1 MSNEFSE
8 TISDLVDAN
17 HILFNER
24 IVDGFGHV
32 SARHPSRPD
41 RMLISRSMAPALV
54 NADDIVEIDL
64 NGEPIDAA
72 GPKLYLERF
81 IHSEIY
87 RKRPDVHAVV
97 HSHSATLVQFGIV
110 KGISLRPV
118 CHMCGYLRETTPV
131 FEIREVAGDGTDLL
145 IRNSDLG
152 RELAICLDT
161 HAAVLMRGHGSTVV
175 GGSIRQAVFRA
186 VYLERNARIQAEAM
200 KMGEIISLTPE
211 EAKAADEANSGQIDR
226 AWDLWRLASE
236 TRP

>member
-17 HILFNER
+17 HILFNEQ

-54 NADDIVEIDL
+54 NADDIVEVDL
-64 NGEPIDAA
+64 NGEPIEAA

-87 RKRPDVHAVV
+87 RKRPDVQAVV

-152 RELAICLDT
+152 RELATCLDS

-175 GGSIRQAVFRA
+175 GGSIRHAVFRA

-236 TRP
+236 TRR